1 MTKCKCNI
9 CSLPKEWRK
18 ALNDCNV
25 KTWSS
30 GMNSSDMGIEFGV
43 DNLIDFVGI
52 VKGLPLPKKPKKSKA
67 NFADMKKQVKEIISN
82 E

>member
-1 MTKCKCNI
+1 
-9 CSLPKEWRK
+9 
-18 ALNDCNV
+18 
-25 KTWSS
+25 
-30 GMNSSDMGIEFGV
+30 MNSSDMGIEFGV